1 MLGIERVIFR
11 LQRLDIIAVIGRVED
26 FGNLGHPVGDFIHTG
41 QCLGAGFGAA
51 ANRHGDPWSRHR

>member
-26 FGNLGHPVGDFIHTG
+26 LGNLGHPVEISSIRASASALGSARRG
-41 QCLGAGFGAA
+41 Q
-51 ANRHGDPWSRHR
+51 